1 MTKKHRIS
9 AEQFAKKFAKVAA
22 DYLETVPVEE
32 RDERI
37 AVLKRS
43 ISKSGRGIHP
53 KDSRTAETPG
63 IRLAARS
70 LG

>member
-1 MTKKHRIS
+1 MPKKRQMS
-9 AEQFAKKFAKVAA
+9 AGQFAKKFAKVAA
-22 DYLETVPVEE
+22 DYLETVPLEE
-32 RDERI
+32 RDARI

-53 KDSRTAETPG
+53 KGSRSAETPV
-63 IRLAARS
+63 IHLAARS